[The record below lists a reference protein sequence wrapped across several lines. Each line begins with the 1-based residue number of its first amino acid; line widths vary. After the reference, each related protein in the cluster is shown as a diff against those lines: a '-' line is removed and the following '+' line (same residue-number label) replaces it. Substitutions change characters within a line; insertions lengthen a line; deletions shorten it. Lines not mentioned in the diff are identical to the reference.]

1 MRAYLIPVFLLL
13 SFHSFAQ
20 EFRPL
25 NPENTLLLKTSEGD
39 VVIELA
45 PQFAPKHAAQIKS
58 LVRKGAYNG
67 KSFYRVIDG
76 FVAQGG
82 LGDDDTIKPP
92 TLKMEAEFSTE
103 ELNYSLVQENDLFA
117 PYTAFSDGF
126 AMAMDQEKKTAWLA
140 HCPGTVALAR
150 GNDPDSGSAD
160 FYISIGQA
168 PRYLDRIM
176 TIFGRVVWGMDV
188 VQRIKRAKPEE
199 GGMIKAVKDRTVI
212 NEALILSYVD
222 TSPFKKLQIEKTSGK
237 AFADKLQ
244 ARRSRSHPFFFKKPP
259 PVLDV
264 CQVPLAVKQ

>member
-1 MRAYLIPVFLLL
+1 MHRYLIPVFLVL

-25 NPENTLLLKTSEGD
+25 DPEDALLLKTSEGD
-39 VVIELA
+39 VLIELA
-45 PQFAPKHAAQIKS
+45 PQFAPKHVAQIKS

-82 LGDDDTIKPP
+82 LGDDDSIEVPS
-92 TLKMEAEFSTE
+92 LKMKAEFSTDN
-103 ELNYSLVQENDLFA
+103 LSYTLVQKNDLFA
-117 PYTAFSDGF
+117 PYTAFSGGF
-126 AMAMDQEKKTAWLA
+126 GMAMNQDKTIAWLT

-160 FYISIGQA
+160 FYIAIGQA

-176 TIFGRVVWGMDV
+176 TIFGRVVMGMDV

-199 GGMIKAVKDRTVI
+199 GGIIKSEKDRTII
-212 NEALILSYVD
+212 NEALLLSDVQVNPY
-222 TSPFKKLQIEKTSGK
+222 KMLQIEKTQGK
-237 AFADKLQ
+237 VFADKLH
-244 ARRSRSHPFFFKKPP
+244 ARRSRNHPFFFKKPP
-259 PVLDV
+259 AVLDV
-264 CQVPLAVKQ
+264 CQVPLTAKK